1 VAAVGQ
7 AMEQRTS
14 IMDGKLK
21 GNENA
26 RRILPCFL
34 LLAECP
40 PYWGFPHPPPLSH
53 QQLNALGKKKEG
65 SESLVWVMGRWIGG
79 STEKNDKATLLFFES
94 IRGRIEIGRGF
105 NAITTDMAERRFIIS
120 SSSGTCSWRHLS
132 PQMLSSQR

>member
-26 RRILPCFL
+26 RRTLPCFL
-34 LLAECP
+34 PLAE
-40 PYWGFPHPPPLSH
+40 FPHPPPLSH
-53 QQLNALGKKKEG
+53 LPPNTLGKKKEG

-79 STEKNDKATLLFFES
+79 STEKNDKAALLFL
-94 IRGRIEIGRGF
+94 
-105 NAITTDMAERRFIIS
+105 N
-120 SSSGTCSWRHLS
+120 L
-132 PQMLSSQR
+132 